1 MVLIEDI
8 LIIYPNIRP
17 REVLIMKYGLQF
29 LVLWKLH
36 QIISTQNCHRV
47 LFLKPKYAKKQE
59 NEMLHM
65 LSIWNPSYRPRP
77 TVSEGLV
84 GTMTAA
90 SNRPCLAGKE
100 MQVKNTLPRR
110 SPQKH
115 VREGN

>member
-1 MVLIEDI
+1 MVLIQDM
-8 LIIYPNIRP
+8 LIIYPKICI
-17 REVLIMKYGLQF
+17 REVLIMKYSLQV

-36 QIISTQNCHRV
+36 QIISTWNCHCV

-77 TVSEGLV
+77 TVSEGSV
-84 GTMTAA
+84 GTTTAA
-90 SNRPCLAGKE
+90 SNRPCLTGKE
-100 MQVKNTLPRR
+100 MQVKNTLPKR